1 MCVWRTGS
9 QSVKWEILSKRDKK
23 WKSGLNLKMST
34 TAASLRIGGRIFN
47 VCAFCRLADFTQ
59 LFALSSAVSLA
70 LSLLVTRPWRAL
82 ARRCLLTW
90 HTHPGLSQLW
100 GIQIEKKEKTHSQ
113 PDHIHMLIGVQLQ
126 GTKKPRKNVNFNAVS
141 PQWINLEN

>member
-100 GIQIEKKEKTHSQ
+100 GIQIKKKKR
-113 PDHIHMLIGVQLQ
+113 HIHNLITFTCSSEFSYRV
-126 GTKKPRKNVNFNAVS
+126 PRS
-141 PQWINLEN
+141 LEKMSISMQCHHSG